1 MSTLSNK
8 GSEGIKTSMVS
19 IDFWDTLVDAAV
31 GGKER
36 RKIRF
41 DALCEIS
48 QEYVTEMPTA
58 QIEAATKEASDEFNR
73 IWFKQQRTPKTEE
86 LVNTILN
93 TLGIPATKKEM
104 GYLVNVF
111 EESLLD
117 GQPAIL
123 DGAGEAIE
131 ALSGNY
137 RLTLI
142 SDTMYSPG
150 RVIRNFLEDHSLLD
164 HFDSFLFSDE
174 AGYSKPNPKAFYKM
188 LEDTG
193 CEAEGSYHI
202 GDRLN
207 TDIAGAK
214 KVGMHAILFTGISM
228 KRNGSDPAANAEP
241 DHECN
246 NWHEVQELLL

>member
-1 MSTLSNK
+1 MSTASDKNSK
-8 GSEGIKTSMVS
+8 NRNSSMVS

-41 DALCEIS
+41 NALCEIS
-48 QEYVTEMPTA
+48 GEHVTELPDA
-58 QIEAATKEASDEFNR
+58 QIEAATKEAAEEFNR
-73 IWFKQQRTPKTEE
+73 IWFTQQRTPKTEE

-104 GYLVNVF
+104 DYLVKEF
-111 EESLLD
+111 EESLLE
-117 GQPAIL
+117 GQPALL
-123 DGAGEAIE
+123 DGADETIE
-131 ALSGNY
+131 ALSENY

-150 RVIRNFLEDHSLLD
+150 RVIRNFLEEHALLD

-193 CEAEGSYHI
+193 CEAEASYHI

-207 TDIAGAK
+207 TDVSGAK

-228 KRNGSDPAANAEP
+228 KGNESNEADNAKP
-241 DHECN
+241 DYECAS
-246 NWHEVQELLL
+246 WREVQELLL

>member
-1 MSTLSNK
+1 MSNTGKNK
-8 GSEGIKTSMVS
+8 NRSKNSSMVS

-48 QEYVTEMPTA
+48 GEYVTELPSA
-58 QIEAATKEASDEFNR
+58 QIDAATKEAAEEFNR
-73 IWFKQQRTPKTEE
+73 IWFNQQRTPKTEE

-104 GYLVNVF
+104 DFLVKEF
-111 EESLLD
+111 EESLLE
-117 GQPAIL
+117 GQPAVL
-123 DGAGEAIE
+123 DGAKETIAS
-131 ALSGNY
+131 LSGEY
-137 RLTLI
+137 QLTLI

-150 RVIRNFLEDHSLLD
+150 RVIRNFLEEHSLLE

-174 AGYSKPNPKAFYKM
+174 AGYSKPNPKAYHRM

-193 CEAEGSYHI
+193 CLAEESYHI

-214 KVGMHAILFTGISM
+214 KVGMRAVLFTGVSM
-228 KRNGSDPAANAEP
+228 KSNGSDEADNAKP
-241 DHECN
+241 DYECAS
-246 NWHEVQELLL
+246 WQEVGQLLL

>member
-1 MSTLSNK
+1 MADNEK
-8 GSEGIKTSMVS
+8 MVS

-36 RKIRF
+36 RQIRH

-48 QEYVTEMPTA
+48 KEYVRDLPSA

-73 IWFKQQRTPKTEE
+73 IWFNQQRTPGSEE
-86 LVNTILN
+86 LISTILN
-93 TLGIPATKKEM
+93 NLGIPATKLETD
-104 GYLVNVF
+104 YLVKEF
-111 EESLLD
+111 EESLLQ
-117 GQPAIL
+117 GRPAIL
-123 DGAGEAIE
+123 DGAKHTIE
-131 ALSGNY
+131 ALAGEY
-137 RLTLI
+137 RITLI

-150 RVIRNFLEDHSLLD
+150 RVIREFLKQHELLD

-174 AGYSKPNPKAFYKM
+174 AGFSKPNPKAFHRM

-193 CEAEGSYHI
+193 CKAEASYHI

-214 KVGMHAILFTGISM
+214 EVGMQAILFTGISM
-228 KRNGSDPAANAEP
+228 KSNDSDSEINAKP
-241 DHECN
+241 DYTCES
-246 NWHEVQELLL
+246 WQQVQELLL

>member
-1 MSTLSNK
+1 
-8 GSEGIKTSMVS
+8 MVS

-36 RKIRF
+36 RNIRF
-41 DALCEIS
+41 NALQEVS
-48 QEYVTEMPTA
+48 KEYVTEMPTS
-58 QIEAATKEASDEFNR
+58 QIESAAKEASEEFNR
-73 IWFKQQRTPKTEE
+73 VWFNQQRTPKTEE

-104 GYLVNVF
+104 KYLIDVF
-111 EESLLD
+111 EESLFE

-123 DGAGEAIE
+123 DGAGETIS
-131 ALSGNY
+131 ALSDSY

-150 RVIRNFLEDHSLLD
+150 RVIRKFLDDHALLH

-174 AGYSKPNPKAFYKM
+174 AGYSKPNPKAFQKM
-188 LEDTG
+188 LDDTG
-193 CEAEGSYHI
+193 CNAESSYHI

-214 KVGMHAILFTGISM
+214 KVGMRAILFTGISM

-241 DHECN
+241 DHECKS
-246 NWHEVQELLL
+246 WHEVQELLL